1 MRYFDSFFHKSWKQV
16 VKLKHLEIVQSGGL
30 KPGVD
35 SRGSALEVARRYTK
49 AENCAHMVGE
59 DGLWKART
67 INRNYFPLMPSSD
80 VSYASK
86 LLAVGRGPTDDFDMN
101 CF

>member
-1 MRYFDSFFHKSWKQV
+1 M
-16 VKLKHLEIVQSGGL
+16 
-30 KPGVD
+30 D

-49 AENCAHMVGE
+49 AENYAHMAGE

-67 INRNYFPLMPSSD
+67 ISRNYFSLMPSSD
-80 VSYASK
+80 VSYTSK
-86 LLAVGRGPTDDFDMN
+86 LLAVGRDPTDDLDMN